1 MKKRQLELC
10 LVTVIAVSVGETRAG
25 AQAPAPASPPAA
37 APQGQPAAP
46 APGQHPAAQSYPGQ
60 PYPAQ
65 PYPGQPYPAQPYPAQ
80 PYPAQPYPGQP
91 YPAQPYSGQ
100 PYPAQP
106 YPGQPY
112 PAQPYP
118 GQPYPGQPY
127 PGQPPAN
134 LNTTLHLDSSDQEA
148 TVFQNTG
155 SSAFVGYAY
164 RGAFVGQIDFWNR
177 ICRAPC
183 DQPVDS
189 NGTYSIRGNG
199 IVPSAPFS
207 LPRGAVRVNAQ
218 VGHVGPRIGGLMLT
232 ALGGGTLV
240 GGATLL
246 GISALF
252 SSFSTDSSLG
262 NTTKSYNIAGGVMLG
277 IGAAALAGGIVL
289 LVKTRT
295 RVQINGQTVARLPL
309 LSGGRPLYVSANGLR
324 F

>member
-1 MKKRQLELC
+1 MTKRRVEVC
-10 LVTVIAVSVGETRAG
+10 LAAVVAVSAG
-25 AQAPAPASPPAA
+25 ATPAAAQAPASPPAA
-37 APQGQPAAP
+37 AAAQGQQSAPPAAP
-46 APGQHPAAQSYPGQ
+46 GQYPATQSYPGQ
-60 PYPAQ
+60 PYPA
-65 PYPGQPYPAQPYPAQ
+65 PSSPAQ

-91 YPAQPYSGQ
+91 YPGQ
-100 PYPAQP
+100 PYPAQTYPGQP

-112 PAQPYP
+112 PGQPYPGQPYPGQPYP

-134 LNTTLHLDSSDQEA
+134 LNTTLHLDSNDQEA

-164 RGAFVGQIDFWNR
+164 RGTFVGQIDFWNR

-252 SSFSTDSSLG
+252 SSLSTDSSLSG
-262 NTTKSYNIAGGVMLG
+262 TTRSYNIAGGVMLG

-289 LVKTRT
+289 LVKSRT
-295 RVQINGQTVARLPL
+295 RVQINGETVARLP
-309 LSGGRPLYVSANGLR
+309 SRRPLYLSANGLR

>member
-1 MKKRQLELC
+1 MKKRRLELC
-10 LVTVIAVSVGETRAG
+10 LATVIVVSAFATEAE

-37 APQGQPAAP
+37 AAAPQGQQAAPPAAP
-46 APGQHPAAQSYPGQ
+46 GQYPAAPPYSGQPYPAQSYPGQ

-65 PYPGQPYPAQPYPAQ
+65 PYP
-80 PYPAQPYPGQP
+80 
-91 YPAQPYSGQ
+91 GQ

-127 PGQPPAN
+127 PGQPYPGQPYPAAPPAN
-134 LNTTLHLDSSDQEA
+134 LNTTLHLDSNDQEA

-189 NGTYSIRGNG
+189 SGTYSIRGNG

-207 LPRGAVRVNAQ
+207 LPRGAVRINAQ

-232 ALGGGTLV
+232 ALGGGTLI

-252 SSFSTDSSLG
+252 SSLSTDSSLA
-262 NTTKSYNIAGGVMLG
+262 NTSKSYNIAGGVMIG
-277 IGAAALAGGIVL
+277 VGAAALAGGIVL
-289 LVKTRT
+289 LVKSRT
-295 RVQINGQTVARLPL
+295 RVQINGENLARLHLP
-309 LSGGRPLYVSANGLR
+309 SGRPLYVSANGLR

>member
-1 MKKRQLELC
+1 
-10 LVTVIAVSVGETRAG
+10 
-25 AQAPAPASPPAA
+25 
-37 APQGQPAAP
+37 
-46 APGQHPAAQSYPGQ
+46 
-60 PYPAQ
+60 
-65 PYPGQPYPAQPYPAQ
+65 
-80 PYPAQPYPGQP
+80 
-91 YPAQPYSGQ
+91 
-100 PYPAQP
+100 
-106 YPGQPY
+106 
-112 PAQPYP
+112 
-118 GQPYPGQPY
+118 
-127 PGQPPAN
+127 
-134 LNTTLHLDSSDQEA
+134 LHLDSSDQEA

-240 GGATLL
+240 GGTTLL

-252 SSFSTDSSLG
+252 SSLSTDSSLG

-289 LVKTRT
+289 LVKSRT
-295 RVQINGQTVARLPL
+295 RVQINGETVARLPL
-309 LSGGRPLYVSANGLR
+309 PSGGRPLYVSANGLR

>member
-1 MKKRQLELC
+1 MTKRRVEVC
-10 LVTVIAVSVGETRAG
+10 LAAVVAVSAG
-25 AQAPAPASPPAA
+25 ATPAAAQAPASPPAA
-37 APQGQPAAP
+37 AAAQGQQSAPPAAP
-46 APGQHPAAQSYPGQ
+46 GQYPATQSYPGQ
-60 PYPAQ
+60 PYPA
-65 PYPGQPYPAQPYPAQ
+65 PSSPAQ

-91 YPAQPYSGQ
+91 YPG
-100 PYPAQP
+100 
-106 YPGQPY
+106 
-112 PAQPYP
+112 QPYP

-134 LNTTLHLDSSDQEA
+134 LNTTLHLDSNDQEA

-164 RGAFVGQIDFWNR
+164 RGTFVGQIDFWNR

-252 SSFSTDSSLG
+252 SSLSTDSSLSG
-262 NTTKSYNIAGGVMLG
+262 TTRSYNIAGGVMLG

-289 LVKTRT
+289 LVKSRT
-295 RVQINGQTVARLPL
+295 RVQINGETVARLP
-309 LSGGRPLYVSANGLR
+309 SSRPLYLSANGLR